1 MIFVFNIYI
10 LLKQDNFYVE
20 AARNIN
26 FTFRDNY
33 VSFINLYVKNSV
45 SKTKRK
51 VKPINKEN
59 NLKFSVIK
67 LVALDPLD

>member
-20 AARNIN
+20 ATRNIN
-26 FTFRDNY
+26 FTFSNNN

-45 SKTKRK
+45 SKPKRK
-51 VKPINKEN
+51 GIN
-59 NLKFSVIK
+59 L
-67 LVALDPLD
+67 